1 MTPIAP
7 TRLENWLKD
16 RLGQQHLS
24 RQTIAAYQL
33 EHLNQTLAHVRKN
46 SPFYRGRLSSIPDR
60 PLTHLGQIADLP
72 MTSADDLR
80 EHHLDMLCVSHG
92 QVSRVVTMQTSGTT
106 AAPKRLYFS
115 QADLALNIDFF
126 HHGLTCMMEPGQRIL
141 IMLPSTTPDSAG
153 DQLSRAAARI
163 PASAQIHWPVLDL
176 EQILSII
183 QETQVNCLVGA
194 PAQIFALCRHD
205 QHAGLLKPNPLTSI
219 LLTTD
224 YVPQATVDEIR
235 SAWGCKVFEHYG
247 MSEMGLGSALECD
260 AHLGYHLREADL
272 LVEVVDPDSGMP
284 LAPGVEGEVVFTTLT
299 RKAMPLIRYR
309 TGDRAAWLEDP
320 CPCGTVLR
328 SLGKVRGRI
337 ADLTSTRTPFSMPQ
351 LDETILALPGVY
363 SFQATLRSAESERY
377 LDIALFCQKQHAAGL
392 EKDIVHAVKTL
403 MASCPAD
410 GPAIRLRTHPPE
422 ALRWDSS
429 GMIKRTF
436 SKKNI
441 VLPDG

>member
-1 MTPIAP
+1 MTVIAP

-16 RLGQQHLS
+16 RLGTPHLS
-24 RQTIAAYQL
+24 TEAIAAYQL
-33 EHLNQTLAHVRKN
+33 DHLNQILVHVREN
-46 SPFYRGRLSSIPDR
+46 SPFYRQRLSSIPDR
-60 PLTHLGQIADLP
+60 PLTDLGQIADLP

-115 QADLALNIDFF
+115 EADLALNIDFF

-153 DQLSRAAARI
+153 DQLARAAARI

-183 QETQVNCLVGA
+183 KASQVNCLVGA

-205 QHAGLLKPNPLTSI
+205 QHIGCLRPNPLTSI

-235 SAWGCKVFEHYG
+235 STWGCEVFEHYG

-272 LVEVVDPDSGMP
+272 LVEVVDPDSGTP
-284 LAPGVEGEVVFTTLT
+284 LPSGVEGEVVFTTLT

-309 TGDRAAWLEDP
+309 TGDRAAWLEAP
-320 CPCGTVLR
+320 CPCGTVMR

-337 ADLTSTRTPFSMPQ
+337 ADLSSTRTSFCMPQ
-351 LDETILALPGVY
+351 LDEAILALPGVY
-363 SFQATLRSAESERY
+363 SFQAQLAIEGSATY
-377 LDIALFCQKQHAAGL
+377 LDIALFCHKQQAARLG
-392 EKDIVHAVKTL
+392 KDVVRAVNAQMVNSADSPIV
-403 MASCPAD
+403 
-410 GPAIRLRTHPPE
+410 RLSTHPPE
-422 ALRWDSS
+422 ALRWDST
-429 GMIKRTF
+429 GMIKRT
-436 SKKNI
+436 I
-441 VLPDG
+441 G